1 MFIAS
6 QSPGPDRG
14 SERINQEEERRQE
27 RREERREERRRVR
40 VRLGLPGEMLGG
52 LVVSSW
58 LHR

>member
-27 RREERREERRRVR
+27 RREERRRVR
-40 VRLGLPGEMLGG
+40 VMLGLPGEMLGG